1 MDFFIIGRSARFAL
15 LLIAGFAIAG
25 CELESD
31 VDESGALPDDNIGTP
46 GGGTPDPA
54 ALAAVAPAA
63 ISQEATGA
71 LTVVSLGD
79 PRVSGGDGNYTM
91 ENDAPAN
98 GFPLGATLVT
108 WSVTDGAGERVS
120 VTQAVTISDTTAPQF
135 GAVSN
140 VQTVTTGTLTPV
152 SLTAPTVTD
161 IVDPSPT
168 MSNNEPA
175 NGYPLGM
182 TTVTWTA
189 IDASGNQSQ
198 VSQTV
203 MITEAAAGPLTITA
217 PGNVSA
223 EATAPATQISLGNAT
238 ASGGQGMVNITNDAP
253 AGGFPVGTT
262 TVGWTAT
269 DGAGTTVSDNQR
281 VTIRDTTPPSINAPD
296 NITVDS
302 TGSTTT
308 VALGSPTVSD
318 IADSAPTVVNNAP
331 AGGFPLGITVV
342 AWTATDAS
350 GNEASDV
357 QRVTVNAAPPPVTCQ
372 SLQPEFAST
381 IYPILDKPE
390 RCQSCHTPP
399 NAISSANGF
408 NLQANDEA
416 AFEVFRAI
424 ANIEIGG
431 QSSILVKSLGGVAH
445 GGGNRFSANGSS
457 DPDYI
462 ELESFVSELA
472 RCEETPPTSTATI
485 EKGSGYE
492 QLYKVTMSLGSRP
505 PSDDEIA
512 AIEARTTEAGIQAAL
527 DTTIEQLMSEDAF
540 YTRML
545 ELYNDVLLTDRDADN
560 RREVEQLFDVDAFS
574 RKDFF
579 ENRSNQNDRREDTN
593 YGFAKAPLELIRY
606 VLENDRPFT
615 EVLTADYMM
624 VNPYSATILGVDA
637 GDPNFPFSSDE
648 VTGNHDR
655 NDFRRVDSVMQDD
668 RAGLPLPLAGVV
680 ATHAWLARYPS
691 TNTNANRHRTASVF
705 KQFLGIDI
713 EAIAPR
719 DGLDLDN
726 VIGSVPTYEDPQ
738 CTVCHNVMDPVAGL
752 FKNRENQ
759 GEYRGDVRWH
769 HTRTTN
775 GVPRMLPPGYTM
787 DAADAL
793 PAGEFDRGLSWL
805 MDRLVADERFAKQTV
820 RTVFEGFTRIDS
832 TSAAT
837 TSFLTGLQSDFIA
850 SNYDM
855 KSLVKAVALSDYF
868 LARNL
873 APGENPSAY
882 LDYGTARM
890 LTPEELDR
898 RISALI
904 GDGYQWEGPNSRSG
918 LVEDY
923 RLLYGGIN
931 SNDVTER
938 EVAPNSL
945 LDATQT
951 RIGLQI
957 ACERVALELNGG
969 DGNLFPAVGIAD
981 TPPSAENAIR
991 DNLVHLHRWLLGE
1004 DLAADDPEID
1014 SSYQLFLDVRNA
1026 GENDITNACRGGGGA
1041 TDNNGTI
1048 IPWIAVVSY
1057 LMSDYRFFYE

>member
-1 MDFFIIGRSARFAL
+1 MRHTTMDLLNIGRSARFAL

-25 CELESD
+25 CEIESD
-31 VDESGALPDDNIGTP
+31 VNESGSLPGSGVGTSNP
-46 GGGTPDPA
+46 G
-54 ALAAVAPAA
+54 ALAAQAPAP
-63 ISQEATGA
+63 IRREATA
-71 LTVVSLGD
+71 AITEVTLGS
-79 PRVSGGDGNYTM
+79 PQVSGGDGNYSM

-98 GFPLGATLVT
+98 GFPLGATVVT
-108 WSVTDGAGERVS
+108 WTVTDGAGDRVT
-120 VTQAVTISDTTAPQF
+120 VTQEVTISDTTAPQF

-140 VQTVTTGTLTPV
+140 VQAVTTGTLTPV

-161 IVDPSPT
+161 VVDPSPT

-175 NGYPLGM
+175 NGYPVGM
-182 TTVTWTA
+182 TTVTWIA
-189 IDASGNQSQ
+189 ADASGNQSQ
-198 VSQTV
+198 VNQTV
-203 MITEAAAGPLTITA
+203 MITEAAAGPLTIVA
-217 PGNVSA
+217 PDNVSA
-223 EATAPATQISLGNAT
+223 EATAPATMIALGNAT
-238 ASGGQGMVNITNDAP
+238 TSGGEGTLSISNDAP
-253 AGGFPVGTT
+253 SGGFPVGTT
-262 TVGWTAT
+262 TVDWSVT
-269 DGAGTTVSDNQR
+269 DSAGTTVSDNQR
-281 VTIRDTTPPSINAPD
+281 VTIRDTTPPSINAPN

-308 VALGSPTVSD
+308 VELGSPSVSD
-318 IADSAPTVVNNAP
+318 AADIAPIVVNNAP

-342 AWTATDAS
+342 EWTATDAS
-350 GNEASDV
+350 GNAASDV
-357 QRVTVNAAPPPVTCQ
+357 QRVTVNAAPPPVTCEA
-372 SLQPEFAST
+372 LQPEFAST
-381 IYPILDKPE
+381 IYPILDQPQ

-399 NAISSANGF
+399 NVISSANGF
-408 NLQANDEA
+408 NLQANDET
-416 AFEVFRAI
+416 AFDVFRAI

-445 GGGNRFSANGSS
+445 GGGNRFATNGAS

-462 ELESFVSELA
+462 ALEDFVTELV
-472 RCEETPPTSTATI
+472 RCEETPPTSTATL
-485 EKGSGYE
+485 EKGTGYE
-492 QLYKVTMSLGSRP
+492 QLYKITMSLGSRP

-512 AIEARTTEAGIQAAL
+512 AIESQSTEAGIQSAL
-527 DTTIEQLMSEDAF
+527 DTTIEQLMNEDAF

-545 ELYNDVLLTDRDADN
+545 ELYNDVLLTDRNADF
-560 RREVEQLFDVDAFS
+560 RSEVEQLFDVDAFS
-574 RKDFF
+574 RKDYF
-579 ENRSNQNDRREDTN
+579 ENRSNRNDRREDTN

-637 GDPNFPFSSDE
+637 GDPSFPFSSDE
-648 VTGNHDR
+648 VAGNHDR
-655 NDFRRVDSVMQDD
+655 DDFRRVDAVQQDD

-691 TNTNANRHRTASVF
+691 TNTNVNRHRTASVF
-705 KQFLGIDI
+705 KQFLGVDI

-738 CTVCHNVMDPVAGL
+738 CTVCHNIMDPVAGL

-759 GEYRGDVRWH
+759 GEYRGDVTWH

-832 TSAAT
+832 TSAST

-855 KSLVKAVALSDYF
+855 KDLVKAIAISDYF

-873 APGENPSAY
+873 AAGENPSAY
-882 LDYGTARM
+882 ADYGTARL

-898 RISALI
+898 RIGALI
-904 GDGYQWEGPNSRSG
+904 GDGYRWEGPNSRGG
-918 LVEDY
+918 LADDY

-931 SNDVTER
+931 SDDVVER
-938 EVAPNSL
+938 EAAPNSL

-969 DGNLFPAVGIAD
+969 DGNLFPVVGIAD

-991 DNLVHLHRWLLGE
+991 DNLVHLHRLLLGE

-1014 SSYQLFLDVRNA
+1014 SSYQLFLDVRDT
-1026 GENDITNACRGGGGA
+1026 GEDGIANACRGGGGA
-1041 TDNNGTI
+1041 TDNNGTV
-1048 IPWIAVVSY
+1048 IPWMAVVSY